1 MGGLSVPAAML
12 IGSLVAAG
20 GGVAAAEVSKV
31 DPPKPPPPPDDPSI
45 AQARLAEERRRTAGK
60 AGRAST
66 IMSGSPLGV
75 PGGATSGAGRG
86 SRLTGGY

>member
-1 MGGLSVPAAML
+1 MGLEVGTAMIIASL
-12 IGSLVAAG
+12 IAAG
-20 GGVAAAEVSKV
+20 GGVAASEASKV

-45 AQARLAEERRRTAGK
+45 AQARLGDERRRTAGR

-75 PGGATSGAGRG
+75 SGGAGAGRG
-86 SRLTGGY
+86 ARLTGGY